1 MSIQSVEPTSGLA
14 PIRQTWSEVWLK
26 AITQPSIYTYQ
37 DLVSRP
43 GVSSRRAYAWVFLG
57 SLVGSVLMLLGNL
70 FFGSLSPLG
79 AEQASDFLGGYG
91 ILILM
96 FVCLLPVGGIFAI
109 LSLIIIAGISQVIAR
124 SLGGSGTYKELS
136 YAFGAYLA
144 PLGIIGSV
152 LFMVPFVNWLT
163 IPIGIYS
170 VFLNILAIKSVH
182 RFEWGKALASSV
194 AIIAIILLLLAG
206 VIIWVLVLLGPSIGD
221 VFSNINQEIGTPV
234 P

>member
-1 MSIQSVEPTSGLA
+1 MSIQSEEPTDGIA
-14 PIRQTWSEVWLK
+14 PVPQTWSEVWFK
-26 AITQPSIYTYQ
+26 ALAQPSVDTYQ
-37 DLVSRP
+37 NLVSRP
-43 GVSSRRAYAWVFLG
+43 GVSSRRAYTWVFLG
-57 SLVGSVLMLLGNL
+57 SLIGSVLILLGNL
-70 FFGSLSPLG
+70 FFGSLSPVG

-91 ILILM
+91 FPVLI
-96 FVCLLPVGGIFAI
+96 FACLLPLGGLFAI
-109 LSLIIIAGISQVIAR
+109 LNLIFIAGISQVIAR
-124 SLGGSGTYKELS
+124 ALGGYGTYKELS

-152 LFMVPFVNWLT
+152 LFMVPYINCLT
-163 IPIGIYS
+163 IPIGIYA

-206 VIIWVLVLLGPSIGD
+206 VTIWVLVLLGPSIGD
-221 VFSNINQEIGTPV
+221 VFSNIIQEIGTPV

>member
-1 MSIQSVEPTSGLA
+1 MSIQSVEPTSDLA

-57 SLVGSVLMLLGNL
+57 SLVCSVLMLLGNL

-91 ILILM
+91 FLILM
-96 FVCLLPVGGIFAI
+96 FVCLLPLGGIFAM
-109 LSLIIIAGISQVIAR
+109 LNLIIIAGISQVIAR
-124 SLGGSGTYKELS
+124 ALGGYGTYKELS

-152 LFMVPFVNWLT
+152 LFMVPFVNCLT
-163 IPIGIYS
+163 IPIGIYA

-182 RFEWGKALASSV
+182 RFAWGKALASSV
-194 AIIAIILLLLAG
+194 AFIAMILLFLVGA
-206 VIIWVLVLLGPSIGD
+206 IIWVLVQLGPAIGN
-221 VFSNINQEIGTPV
+221 VFSNIIQELGTPV